1 MKLSV
6 YGGGHYAHI
15 GILCSQ
21 KAYFGNWQVILLLI
35 ACFILLERVMFDNTE
50 NTLSPCKLQT
60 AQVFLASTKSVMDLW
75 PILVYNKNILSF
87 V

>member
-1 MKLSV
+1 MNGMYLSPLFFIPKI
-6 YGGGHYAHI
+6 AQKILLPHI
-15 GILCSQ
+15 M
-21 KAYFGNWQVILLLI
+21 LLLI
-35 ACFILLERVMFDNTE
+35 ACFILLQQVIFDRTE
-50 NTLSPCKLQT
+50 ITLTPCKLQT